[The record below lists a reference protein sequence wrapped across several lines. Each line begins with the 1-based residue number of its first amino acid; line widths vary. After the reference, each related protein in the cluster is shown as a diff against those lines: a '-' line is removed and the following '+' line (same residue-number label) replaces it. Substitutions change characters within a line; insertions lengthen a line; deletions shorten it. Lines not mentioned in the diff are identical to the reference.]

1 MEAIDAES
9 ADALRYWATSSR
21 TGADSPYAQDTVDTG
36 RRLVTKLWNAGRLA
50 EACLSDFTPG
60 ALPPRLFL
68 TDQWLL
74 ARLNQTTDRATA
86 ALEAYDFAAARAEV
100 ERFFWQDF
108 CDNYLE
114 LAKARLYGADE
125 AERQAAE
132 WTLYQALLSVLK
144 LLAPYLPYITEAL
157 FQGIYRAREGAPS
170 LHQTRW
176 PERLPDLPTTQM
188 DAIGTALLEVLS
200 QTRRAKA
207 EHKLSVGAELAAL
220 RIAASASDAAL
231 LTAALTDLRSATRAR
246 RIQIDVRA
254 DQQQAPGDAQ
264 RDSRGA
270 GGEMGGV
277 SDLVVS
283 VETL

>member
-1 MEAIDAES
+1 VC
-9 ADALRYWATSSR
+9 R
-21 TGADSPYAQDTVDTG
+21 P
-36 RRLVTKLWNAGRLA
+36 
-50 EACLSDFTPG
+50 
-60 ALPPRLFL
+60 
-68 TDQWLL
+68 
-74 ARLNQTTDRATA
+74 ARW
-86 ALEAYDFAAARAEV
+86 EP
-100 ERFFWQDF
+100 
-108 CDNYLE
+108 
-114 LAKARLYGADE
+114 AKARLYGADE
-125 AERQAAE
+125 VERRAAE

-144 LLAPYLPYITEAL
+144 LLAPYLPYVTEAL

-207 EHKLSVGAELAAL
+207 ERKLSVGAELAAL

-246 RIQIDVRA
+246 RIHIDVRA
-254 DQQQAPGDAQ
+254 DQQQAPGDVQ
-264 RDSRGA
+264 RDPRGA
-270 GGEMGGV
+270 RGETGGA